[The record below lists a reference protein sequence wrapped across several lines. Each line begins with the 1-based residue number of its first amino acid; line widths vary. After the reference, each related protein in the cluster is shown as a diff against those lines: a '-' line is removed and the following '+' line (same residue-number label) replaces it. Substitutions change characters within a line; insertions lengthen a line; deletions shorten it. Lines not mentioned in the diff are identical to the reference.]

1 MIDLNLIVVISL
13 AILAFFS
20 FCTFIVIIPLA
31 FQLSRTLS
39 SAKFLF
45 DTVNEF
51 EPEVREVK
59 QNIKNVKS
67 VLHQSTLLAKSNMGE
82 TGVFLMSSVYGIVA
96 GVKEYFSDCK
106 SSESGYNDRES
117 VEQRG

>member
-1 MIDLNLIVVISL
+1 MIDLNLIIVISL

-20 FCTFIVIIPLA
+20 FCIFIVIIPIA

-51 EPEVREVK
+51 EPEIKEVK
-59 QNIKNVKS
+59 QNIKNVKN
-67 VLHQSTLLAKSNMGE
+67 VLQQSTLAAKSNMGE
-82 TGVFLMSSVYGIVA
+82 TGIFLMSSVYGIMA

-106 SSESGYNDRES
+106 SSENGYNNIES
-117 VEQRG
+117 IKQRR